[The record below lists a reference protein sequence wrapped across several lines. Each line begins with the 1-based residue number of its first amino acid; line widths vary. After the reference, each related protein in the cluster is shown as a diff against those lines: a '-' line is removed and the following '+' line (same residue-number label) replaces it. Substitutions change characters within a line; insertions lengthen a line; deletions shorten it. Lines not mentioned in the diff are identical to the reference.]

1 MKYLIVGLGNIGEG
15 YKDTRHN
22 IGFTV
27 LDAMALASNT
37 TFTDKR
43 YGAVCQIRHKGRDL
57 ILLKP
62 STYVNLSGNAVSY
75 WLKKENIPLENLLVI
90 VDDIALPLGSI
101 RMRSKGSDGGHNGLA
116 HISNILSTTEYPRIR
131 IGIGNGYHKG
141 GQIDFVLGTWDK
153 EEKTILEERIS
164 IVIEMIKSFAFSG
177 VELTMTAYNKV
188 GKVASPPK
196 ETDKEIKKVKYGPQW
211 QTINQYA
218 LINTSGQSEF
228 IKQGA

>member
-37 TFTDKR
+37 SFTDKR
-43 YGAVCQIRHKGRDL
+43 YGGVCEIRYKGRHL

-62 STYVNLSGNAVSY
+62 STFMNLSGNAVDY
-75 WLKKENIPLENLLVI
+75 WIKKEKIPIENMLVI

-116 HISNILSTTEYPRIR
+116 HISSILSTNEYPRIR
-131 IGIGNGYHKG
+131 IGIGNSFRKG
-141 GQIDFVLGTWDK
+141 AQVDFVLGKWDPD
-153 EEKTILEERIS
+153 EKKFMAERTL
-164 IVIEMIKSFAFSG
+164 IVIEMIRSFAFAG
-177 VELTMTAYNKV
+177 VELTMTAFNKV
-188 GKVASPPK
+188 GKITPP
-196 ETDKEIKKVKYGPQW
+196 EPSTGDV
-211 QTINQYA
+211 
-218 LINTSGQSEF
+218 
-228 IKQGA
+228 